1 MDDAELQPFYEDLV
15 FNLREKGIL
24 CAITSG
30 LACVHYE
37 LAQNTKDC
45 DLLCHHTAFG
55 QLLEELGAIKL
66 EGQPCRYRGHL
77 SPPLDWGWHAG
88 GWTSH
93 FQWGSGPDAV
103 TLDVFGQALR
113 GSTAWPA
120 ELAGLY
126 INPHIVAEMKRTHR
140 DKDWPYITLLGERL
154 LEMGDPRGWLHLF
167 DADTLRRLARVSSI
181 SPELLDRRPCL
192 RLALDRDDRLAPV
205 LKAEQILWIELDRLR
220 LEIYRRAL
228 RPYNL
233 AVIRSQEP
241 ADMPLP
247 DQHHNRVR
255 CAQEKLACSPLVEH
269 GLARHLME
277 AKAAT
282 ARLVRP
288 ELMDWLPDL
297 AVHHSYLE
305 T

>member
-1 MDDAELQPFYEDLV
+1 MTDEQLHGFYEDLV
-15 FNLREKGIL
+15 FRLREKGIL

-45 DLLCHHTAFG
+45 DLLCHHTAFE
-55 QLLEELGAIKL
+55 LLLSELAAI
-66 EGQPCRYRGHL
+66 EVDGHSCRYRGHL
-77 SPPLDWGWHAG
+77 SPPLDWTWHAG

-126 INPHIVAEMKRTHR
+126 INPHIVAEMKRTNR

-154 LEMGDPRGWLHLF
+154 LEMGDARGWLHLF
-167 DADTLRRLARVSSI
+167 DADALRRLARVSAI
-181 SPELLDRRPCL
+181 PPELLDRRPCL
-192 RLALDRDDRLAPV
+192 RLALNSDDRLAPV
-205 LKAEQILWIELDRLR
+205 LKAEQILWSELDRLR

-233 AVIRSQEP
+233 AVIRSLEP
-241 ADMPLP
+241 ADLPLP
-247 DQHHNRVR
+247 DQQLNRVR
-255 CAQEKLACSPLVEH
+255 CAEEKLNRSPLVEH
-269 GLARHLME
+269 GIARHLLE
-277 AKAAT
+277 AQAAT
-282 ARLVRP
+282 AKLVHP
-288 ELMDWLPDL
+288 GLLEWLPDL
-297 AVHHSYLE
+297 VIHHRYLE
-305 T
+305 A